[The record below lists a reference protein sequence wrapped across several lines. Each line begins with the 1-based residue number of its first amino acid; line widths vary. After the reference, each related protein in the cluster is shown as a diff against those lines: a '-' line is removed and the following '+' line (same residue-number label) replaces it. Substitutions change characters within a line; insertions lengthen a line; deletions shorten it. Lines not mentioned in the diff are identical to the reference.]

1 MKKVEY
7 FSEPWMTAKES
18 PTPIS
23 EEKKASRSHERHGY
37 EDIWLYEWD
46 ESIASIEG
54 NEAC

>member
-1 MKKVEY
+1 MKRVEY
-7 FSEPWMTAKES
+7 FSESWMTAKES

-23 EEKKASRSHERHGY
+23 EEKKTSRSHKRHEY

-46 ESIASIEG
+46 KSIASIED